1 MARIVTAHYVD
12 DLDNTTLSDDARVTV
27 PFAYRGEEFSVDL
40 TADNAAQFDN
50 DMSKWIEA
58 AKRGQARSAGA
69 EAGNA
74 EPGGVPAA
82 PRNSRRKARLRKA
95 SAKPAGTKAKKT
107 RDGESNDSIRDWA
120 NKNGY
125 QVSPRGRIPA
135 EVKNAFYAAQ

>member
-74 EPGGVPAA
+74 EPGGA
-82 PRNSRRKARLRKA
+82 PRPR
-95 SAKPAGTKAKKT
+95 G
-107 RDGESNDSIRDWA
+107 IRDA
-120 NKNGY
+120 RRDSGKHRQSLRAQRQRRPVTASRTTLSGT
-125 QVSPRGRIPA
+125 GRIRTGIKCLLAGGSRPR
-135 EVKNAFYAAQ
+135 